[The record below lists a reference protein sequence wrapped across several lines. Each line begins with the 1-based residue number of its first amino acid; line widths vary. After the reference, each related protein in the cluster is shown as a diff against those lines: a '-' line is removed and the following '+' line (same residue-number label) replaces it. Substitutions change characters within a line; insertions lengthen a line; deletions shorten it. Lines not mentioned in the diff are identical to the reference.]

1 MANGE
6 GLKKYDSTILPAH
19 FEKLSK
25 DQQVRLINKMAEN
38 DVELRNRINEKIGD
52 SKLAEHD
59 MANILEMV
67 QSVEVEGKFINVQ
80 QNIKTG
86 SGNIKVDIK
95 GGDRKLLIPFLVI
108 GVIAVIIVLIL
119 VFE

>member
-1 MANGE
+1 M
-6 GLKKYDSTILPAH
+6 KRKDSDTK
-19 FEKLSK
+19 EKLSK
-25 DQQVRLINKMAEN
+25 EQQVSLINKMAEN

-67 QSVEVEGKFINVQ
+67 QSVEVEGKYINVQ

-95 GGDRKLLIPFLVI
+95 GGDRKLLIPILIVVI
-108 GVIAVIIVLIL
+108 IAVIVVFVL